1 MSGDFVWYE
10 LITSDPKAAI
20 DFYSEVIGWK
30 TERFGDVDGVDYKM
44 WLASQGPL
52 GGVMKLPE
60 AAVQMGAPP
69 HWTSN
74 VTVDD
79 VDATVKRVRELGGK
93 VYLEPEDTPTV
104 GRSAIVADPQGAAI
118 SLFKPERT
126 MTPHDASKHGEF
138 CWSELATTD
147 HGAAFAFYSEI
158 FGWEKL
164 GSMDMGPMGSY
175 EIFGKGGRRLG
186 GMFNKPSEMPVAA
199 WLYYVQVDDL
209 DAAIGRATK
218 HGARLVNGPMDVP
231 GGRVAQLIDPQ
242 GAFFAL
248 NTTVKAEGEAKDE

>member
-10 LITSDPKAAI
+10 LMTSDPKAAI
-20 DFYSEVIGWK
+20 NFYAEVIGWK
-30 TERFGDVDGVDYKM
+30 TELFGDGGGVDYRM

-79 VDATVKRVRELGGK
+79 VDATVKRVKELGGK
-93 VYLEPEDTPTV
+93 VYKEPEDMPTV
-104 GRSAIVADPQGAAI
+104 GRSAIIADPQGAVIAV
-118 SLFKPERT
+118 FAPERS
-126 MTPHDASKHGEF
+126 MAAHDASKHGEF

-147 HGAAFAFYSEI
+147 NGAAFAFYSEV

-164 GSMDMGPMGSY
+164 GSMDMGPMGTY
-175 EIFGKGGRRLG
+175 EIFGKGERQLG
-186 GMFNKPSEMPVAA
+186 GMFNKPKEMPMVA
-199 WLYYVQVDDL
+199 WLYYIQVDDL
-209 DAAIGRATK
+209 DAAIGRATN

-231 GGRVAQLIDPQ
+231 GGRVAQFTDPQ

-248 NTTVKAEGEAKDE
+248 HTPVKG